1 MAHGKIYGAKQ
12 RNGEPIVGTAVWQTA
27 KSDWL
32 FRAGDCESGFLIGMG
47 SFWRNCLEQ
56 IVSLPKITAWA
67 ISISILGM
75 KVTTHVFLP

>member
-56 IVSLPKITAWA
+56 IEQIVPLLKITGEK
-67 ISISILGM
+67 SCLE
-75 KVTTHVFLP
+75 VFRLSVE